1 MGAALLSR
9 PRSRPRLRP
18 PPSSSL
24 PPPLSSFALPLFPLP
39 PVLPSFSTCR
49 KRPSHLPP
57 PPCPPISVI
66 SAAATLSVAH
76 PGVIKV
82 ALKILL
88 RGHVRLAA
96 SLQVPCRSRGRCKGF
111 ERGCWSPFVDG
122 DVFFLLIFCCIHAI
136 VFVILAIVLF
146 LLIPLTFI
154 IVDSFRYKK
163 YLFPIYLYFLGFS
176 FGFLIGVQLFISIN
190 GLYFYFFAGKESQR
204 RLTMSYL

>member
-1 MGAALLSR
+1 M
-9 PRSRPRLRP
+9 
-18 PPSSSL
+18 
-24 PPPLSSFALPLFPLP
+24 
-39 PVLPSFSTCR
+39 
-49 KRPSHLPP
+49 
-57 PPCPPISVI
+57 
-66 SAAATLSVAH
+66 
-76 PGVIKV
+76 

-96 SLQVPCRSRGRCKGF
+96 SLQVSCRSRGRCKGF

-136 VFVILAIVLF
+136 VFVILAILFFISFF

-154 IVDSFRYKK
+154 IVDSFKYKKK

-176 FGFLIGVQLFISIN
+176 FRFLIGVQLFISIN
-190 GLYFYFFAGKESQR
+190 DLYFYFFAGKESQR